1 MSNIQSNISSSQS
14 NSSTINTSSEKE
26 SSPML
31 RRSYKDAVN
40 ALNTLQTN
48 FATIQASRKAGTKR
62 DPLLIPEM
70 VEWARRIGY
79 KPADF
84 DKLHVIHVTGTK
96 GKGSTCAFVNSIL
109 TQYRTPV
116 SFVRSVGV
124 SPIIASN
131 AQSEFQKAYARA
143 QAEIKVQSELKAASN
158 SKEGN
163 GAIDLPT
170 GPHITKIGL
179 YTSPHLMSVRER
191 IMINGKPISEKL
203 FAKYF
208 FEVWDR
214 LESTS
219 TDTVKFPNMGP
230 HIKPAYFRYL
240 TLLAFHTFVSE
251 GVNTAI
257 FEVGIGGE
265 YDSTNIILHPTA
277 CGIAALG
284 LDHTDILG
292 NTLESIAWNKSG
304 IFKPGAACFS
314 VRQPDQAATEMIEHR
329 AKEKGAASFNWV
341 DVRPDLKDI
350 KLGINGDFQNFNAS
364 LAVALCFAHLR
375 KLGFAIDSDNLPE
388 EFVKG
393 LEEARWPGR
402 CQVLQDKQRKDLTWF
417 IDGAHTKESIQGATH
432 WFTTATHP
440 ERKRVLLFNQQ
451 KRSPEQLLK
460 TLHNEIAKAGVH
472 FDHVIFSTNVTWASG
487 EYSNDQISLN
497 TSAKQVENL
506 EVQTQSAEIW
516 NKFDKKS
523 RKHIFPD
530 VETTVNFIRSLE
542 GPLDVFVTGSL
553 HLLGGFLIV
562 LESKEGKMMDG
573 M

>member
-1 MSNIQSNISSSQS
+1 
-14 NSSTINTSSEKE
+14 
-26 SSPML
+26 ML

-163 GAIDLPT
+163 GAIDLPA

-219 TDTVKFPNMGP
+219 TDTVNFPNMGP

-402 CQVLQDKQRKDLTWF
+402 CQVLQDKQLKDLTWF